1 METIVKQTILGILDR
16 MMTVVRRRKVETRG
30 QPNGFT
36 LVELLVVLAIL
47 GLVAAVATPQV
58 LKYLAKAKTD
68 TARIDIKGIGVAL
81 DLFLLDTGH
90 YPTEQEGLAVL
101 VERPNNGAEWHGPY
115 LKSKRVPLDP
125 WVRPYIYHFP
135 GQHGD
140 YDLFTFGADNAPGG
154 AGENQDVVNW

>member
-1 METIVKQTILGILDR
+1 MKHAILGFRTR
-16 MMTVVRRRKVETRG
+16 MTTALRRRKDARG
-30 QPNGFT
+30 RKPNGFT

-90 YPTEQEGLAVL
+90 YPSEQEGLAML
-101 VERPNNGAEWHGPY
+101 IEKPNGGEWHGPY

-125 WVRPYIYHFP
+125 WGRPYTYRFP
-135 GQHGD
+135 GQHGE

-154 AGENQDVVNW
+154 TGQDQDVVNW

>member
-1 METIVKQTILGILDR
+1 
-16 MMTVVRRRKVETRG
+16 
-30 QPNGFT
+30 
-36 LVELLVVLAIL
+36 VLAIL

-90 YPTEQEGLAVL
+90 YPNEQEGLAIL
-101 VERPNNGAEWHGPY
+101 VEKPNNGEWHGPY

-125 WVRPYIYHFP
+125 WGRPYLYRIP

-154 AGENQDVVNW
+154 TGQDQDVVNW

>member
-1 METIVKQTILGILDR
+1 MENIVKQAIHGIRTR
-16 MMTVVRRRKVETRG
+16 MMTVPRRRKDEAGRT
-30 QPNGFT
+30 PNGFT

-90 YPTEQEGLAVL
+90 YPSEQEGLALL
-101 VERPNNGAEWHGPY
+101 VEKPNGGEWHGPY

-125 WVRPYIYHFP
+125 WGRPYIYRFP

-140 YDLFTFGADNAPGG
+140 YDLYTFGADNAPGG
-154 AGENQDVVNW
+154 TGENQDVVNW

>member
-1 METIVKQTILGILDR
+1 MKQAILGIRTR
-16 MMTVVRRRKVETRG
+16 MMTSLRRKDARERK
-30 QPNGFT
+30 PNGFT

-58 LKYLAKAKTD
+58 LKYLGKAKTD

-81 DLFLLDTGH
+81 DLYLLDTGH
-90 YPTEQEGLAVL
+90 YPSEQEGLAVL
-101 VERPNNGAEWHGPY
+101 VEKPTSGEWHGPY

-125 WVRPYIYHFP
+125 WGRSYIYRFP

-140 YDLFTFGADNAPGG
+140 YDLYTFGADNAPGG
-154 AGENQDVVNW
+154 TGENQDVVNW

>member
-1 METIVKQTILGILDR
+1 MEIIVKQAMLGIRNR
-16 MMTVVRRRKVETRG
+16 MMAAIRRRRDAAGGK
-30 QPNGFT
+30 PSGFT

-81 DLFLLDTGH
+81 DLFLLETGH
-90 YPTEQEGLAVL
+90 YPSEQEGLAVL
-101 VERPNNGAEWHGPY
+101 VERPNGGGEWHGPY
-115 LKSKRVPLDP
+115 LKAKRVPLDP
-125 WVRPYIYHFP
+125 WGRPYIYRFP
-135 GQHGD
+135 GQHGE

-154 AGENQDVVNW
+154 TGQDQDVVNW

>member
-1 METIVKQTILGILDR
+1 MAVQPILDIR
-16 MMTVVRRRKVETRG
+16 DRTMTVKRRRTGETRG
-30 QPNGFT
+30 KPNGFT

-47 GLVAAVATPQV
+47 GLIAAVATPQV

-90 YPTEQEGLAVL
+90 YPTEQEALAAL
-101 VERPNNGAEWHGPY
+101 LEKPNAGGDWNGPY

-125 WVRPYIYHFP
+125 WGRPYIYRSP
-135 GQHGD
+135 GQHGP

-154 AGENQDVVNW
+154 TGQDQDVVNW

>member
-1 METIVKQTILGILDR
+1 MKQAIPGVRAR
-16 MMTVVRRRKVETRG
+16 MMTAMRCRKDEAG
-30 QPNGFT
+30 AKPNGFT

-90 YPTEQEGLAVL
+90 YPSEQEGLAIL
-101 VERPNNGAEWHGPY
+101 VEKPAAGEWHGPY

-125 WVRPYIYHFP
+125 WGRHYIYRFP

-140 YDLFTFGADNAPGG
+140 YDLYTFGADNAPGG
-154 AGENQDVVNW
+154 TGENQDVVNW

>member
-1 METIVKQTILGILDR
+1 VKQDTFATR
-16 MMTVVRRRKVETRG
+16 TQAMTAMQCRKDPARG
-30 QPNGFT
+30 KPNGFT

-68 TARIDIKGIGVAL
+68 TARIDVKGIGVAL

-90 YPTEQEGLAVL
+90 YPSEQEGLAVL
-101 VERPNNGAEWHGPY
+101 VEKPNSGEWHGPY
-115 LKSKRVPLDP
+115 LKSKRIPLDP
-125 WVRPYIYHFP
+125 WGRPYNYRIP

-154 AGENQDVVNW
+154 TGQDQDVVNW

>member
-1 METIVKQTILGILDR
+1 MKQDTFATR
-16 MMTVVRRRKVETRG
+16 TQAMTTMQCRKNAARG
-30 QPNGFT
+30 KPNGFT

-90 YPTEQEGLAVL
+90 YPSEQEGLAVL
-101 VERPNNGAEWHGPY
+101 VEKPNGGEWHGPY

-125 WVRPYIYHFP
+125 WGRPYNYRIP

-154 AGENQDVVNW
+154 TGQDQDVVNW

>member
-1 METIVKQTILGILDR
+1 MERIVIQQFFGMRKQAIIEK
-16 MMTVVRRRKVETRG
+16 RR
-30 QPNGFT
+30 PNGFT

-90 YPTEQEGLAVL
+90 YPTGQEGLAVL

-140 YDLFTFGADNAPGG
+140 YDLF
-154 AGENQDVVNW
+154 